1 MECILKVLITCF
13 YCIYA
18 VVGSVN
24 NKTFSHFNK
33 FHNKQNEIE
42 FFLRAIQP
50 LKMGSSFKSPNFK
63 LLNPIWSTGVD

>member
-18 VVGSVN
+18 VVSSVN

-42 FFLRAIQP
+42 FFFE
-50 LKMGSSFKSPNFK
+50 SY
-63 LLNPIWSTGVD
+63 STAKYGFFL